1 MDNRQGYRPDVAARR
16 LLDTINNPQELKK
29 LPPEFLPQLAKE
41 IREKIISTVAKTG
54 GHLAPSLGVVE
65 LSIALHY
72 VFDCPRDK
80 IVWDVGH
87 QAYAH
92 KLLTGRQDR
101 FDTLRPWGLPA
112 PAASSVSATGPSR

>member
-1 MDNRQGYRPDVAARR
+1 MDNPQGSRPAASARR
-16 LLDTINNPQELKK
+16 LLEAINNPKELKK
-29 LPPEFLPQLAKE
+29 LPPEFLPQLAQE
-41 IREKIISTVAKTG
+41 IREKIISTVALTG

-92 KLLTGRQDR
+92 KLLTGR
-101 FDTLRPWGLPA
+101 
-112 PAASSVSATGPSR
+112 